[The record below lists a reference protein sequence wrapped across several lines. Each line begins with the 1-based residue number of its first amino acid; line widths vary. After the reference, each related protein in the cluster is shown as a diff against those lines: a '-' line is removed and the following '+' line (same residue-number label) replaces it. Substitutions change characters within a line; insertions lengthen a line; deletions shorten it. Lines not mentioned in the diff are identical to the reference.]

1 VIGSSDIKSFRDLRV
16 WQVSMDA
23 ADLALAACE
32 EGPLSK
38 KYRLAG
44 QLEAAAAS
52 IPANIA
58 EGHAGGSTNVYL
70 RHLYIA
76 RGSLAETM
84 TFLELFARRKYVTAA
99 MVDGI
104 NELLESTGKLLNAL
118 IGSLERKVYKG
129 RKPQAQSPMP

>member
-1 VIGSSDIKSFRDLRV
+1 MAESGDIRSYRDLRV

-23 ADLALAACE
+23 AELALAACD

-38 KYRLAG
+38 KFRLAG
-44 QLEAAAAS
+44 QLESAAAS

-58 EGHAGGSTNVYL
+58 EGHAGGTTNVYL

-84 TFLELFARRKYVTAA
+84 TFLELFSRRNYIAA
-99 MVDGI
+99 AALSSI

-118 IGSLERKVYKG
+118 IRSLERKPYKG
-129 RKPQAQSPMP
+129 RKP